1 MSSHLQDT
9 LNVEHS
15 TERFSEIELKSRE
28 YKSLR
33 QLYFILFTLGENFPP
48 HRSFASFDTS
58 VHEKYI
64 HQAYLEGR
72 VLAAALFENGGGFIL
87 MMEAETDYE
96 IHKFIREHP
105 EVKAKRLQAKIK
117 LCKPVFWKM
126 F

>member
-1 MSSHLQDT
+1 MSSQLQDT
-9 LNVEHS
+9 LNMDSSV
-15 TERFSEIELKSRE
+15 ERFNEIELRSRE
-28 YKSLR
+28 QKSLR
-33 QLYFILFTLGENFPP
+33 QLYFILFTLGENFPA
-48 HRSFASFDTS
+48 HKSFVSFDTS
-58 VHEKYI
+58 IHEKYI
-64 HQAYLEGR
+64 HQAYLAGK

-105 EVKAKRLQAKIK
+105 EVQAKRLQAKIK